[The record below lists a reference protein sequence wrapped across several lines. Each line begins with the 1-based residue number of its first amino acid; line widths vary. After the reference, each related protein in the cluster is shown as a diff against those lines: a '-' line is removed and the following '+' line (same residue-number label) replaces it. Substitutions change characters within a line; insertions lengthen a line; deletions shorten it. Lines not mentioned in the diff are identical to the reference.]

1 MDIKEKRKQY
11 YLDNRN
17 KIIERNKQYY
27 YDNREERL
35 KYNYEYWS
43 LNGHKYVEQRRN
55 DNDYK
60 LKHNEYYKNY
70 REIHKKIKPQNIFLK
85 STTLNE
91 IVVCFD

>member
-1 MDIKEKRKQY
+1 MDKKEKRKQY

-43 LNGHKYVEQRRN
+43 VNGHKYIEERKKVRYNKRYN
-55 DNDYK
+55 RKFKTLDN
-60 LKHNEYYKNY
+60 
-70 REIHKKIKPQNIFLK
+70 
-85 STTLNE
+85 
-91 IVVCFD
+91 IVVTFN